1 MNIGKTVAELRADA
15 NMSQQAL
22 ADALFVSRDLVSKW
36 ENGARRPDYKT
47 IEKIAAVFGV
57 SPDLFIDKDDLL
69 FSELESCLPRGADLP
84 DEKLTEL
91 LTAFL
96 KGLRN
101 READVFVKRYYL
113 LRSVE
118 TISKENGI
126 KENHVRSI
134 LSKTRKKLKK
144 YLEER
149 TR

>member
-57 SPDLFIDKDDLL
+57 SPDLIIDKDDLL

-144 YLEER
+144 YLEEG

>member
-1 MNIGKTVAELRADA
+1 MNIGKTVSELRADA

-36 ENGARRPDYKT
+36 ENGTRRPDYKT

-57 SPDLFIDKDDLL
+57 STDLIIDKDDLL
-69 FSELESCLPRGADLP
+69 FSELESCLPPDADFQE
-84 DEKLTEL
+84 EKLTEL

-101 READVFVKRYYL
+101 READVFIKRYYL

-126 KENHVRSI
+126 KENHTRSI

-144 YLEER
+144 YLEEG